1 MESRV
6 RSEDHR
12 AHRSERQQGGAG
24 ADNSDR
30 KSHRRRLCDDR
41 TCCRTR
47 RVSLNDF
54 PGYGDNLHDVGHR
67 RRWHH
72 RHRASRHGR
81 CGCAV
86 RPPMSEDAVI
96 EANGLTKTYGQAVA
110 VDHVS
115 FSVGRG
121 EIFGLLGPNGAGK
134 TTTILMMLG
143 LTDISG
149 GDVRVLGFNPAREPL
164 SVKRRVGYLPDT
176 VGFYDNLTAAD
187 NLRYTARLIGF
198 RLAEREKRIADA
210 LERVGLS
217 DVADNRVGTFSRGM
231 RQRLGLAE
239 ILMKGAQ
246 IAILDEP
253 TSGLDPHATSELLAI
268 IRGFKSEGVSVLLS
282 SHLLERVQSV
292 CDRVALFNNGRIAL
306 MGSVAELGREVLG
319 GGYVVDIEADGA
331 ALADRLALIPGV
343 SGVEKIGIGK
353 VRLHADRDVRSE
365 AAVEVVAMHG
375 RLKYLGV
382 QEASLEAIYNHYF
395 DAKAETP
402 KEGARHA
409 A

>member
-1 MESRV
+1 MI
-6 RSEDHR
+6 
-12 AHRSERQQGGAG
+12 A
-24 ADNSDR
+24 
-30 KSHRRRLCDDR
+30 
-41 TCCRTR
+41 
-47 RVSLNDF
+47 
-54 PGYGDNLHDVGHR
+54 
-67 RRWHH
+67 
-72 RHRASRHGR
+72 
-81 CGCAV
+81 
-86 RPPMSEDAVI
+86 DAVI
-96 EANGLTKTYGQAVA
+96 EAHGLTKTYGSAVA
-110 VDHVS
+110 VNHIS

-143 LTDISG
+143 LTEISA

-198 RLAEREKRIADA
+198 RAMEREKRIAAA
-210 LERVGLS
+210 LDRVGLAEF
-217 DVADNRVGTFSRGM
+217 ADKPVGTFSRGM

-239 ILMKGAQ
+239 IVMKGAQ

-253 TSGLDPHATSELLAI
+253 TSGLDPYATTELLGI
-268 IRGFKSEGVSVLLS
+268 IRGFKTEGVSVLLS

-292 CDRVALFNNGRIAL
+292 CDRVALFSAGKIAL
-306 MGSVAELGREVLG
+306 MGSVPDLGRQVLG
-319 GGYVVDIEADGA
+319 GGYVVDIEADGVG
-331 ALADRLALIPGV
+331 LPERLALIPGV
-343 SGVEKIGIGK
+343 SGVEKTGIGK
-353 VRLHADRDVRSE
+353 LRLHADRDVRPE
-365 AAVEVVAMHG
+365 AAAEVVAMQG

-382 QEASLEAIYNHYF
+382 QEASLEAIYTRYF
-395 DAKAETP
+395 EDKPEEAM